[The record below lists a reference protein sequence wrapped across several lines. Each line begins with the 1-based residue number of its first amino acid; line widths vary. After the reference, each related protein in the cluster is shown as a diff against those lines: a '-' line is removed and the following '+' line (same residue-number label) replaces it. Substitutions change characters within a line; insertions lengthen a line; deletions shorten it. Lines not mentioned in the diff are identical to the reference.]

1 MLNFSISKSFCKPI
15 FIKILSRGKFD
26 TNDFQVLKE
35 LQNCIL
41 WIIRVWSV
49 FYSVRVYIS
58 LHFLPIIF

>member
-1 MLNFSISKSFCKPI
+1 MLNFSISKSFCKSI
-15 FIKILSRGKFD
+15 FVKILSRGKFD